1 MKKGFITYHFSEK
14 KFSWAKTT
22 KSGAGFTLIEV
33 LVYIGILSII
43 VPAIFSFLIWSIHS
57 STKAKVMRET
67 LDNARRAMEIMVY
80 EIKEARTIYDPT
92 STSTQLSLET
102 LHYLPGG
109 ERTTYI
115 DFYLCGTQLCL
126 KKESQ
131 NPIALTPPI
140 ALTSDKV
147 EVSNLVF
154 TQVVTGQI
162 PSVQIELKIDYK
174 NPYNRPERQAS
185 VNLKSTASLR
195 SY

>member
-1 MKKGFITYHFSEK
+1 MKKEFTPHYLLGK
-14 KFSWAKTT
+14 KLSQAKTT

-33 LVYIGILSII
+33 LVYIGLLSII
-43 VPAIFSFLIWSIHS
+43 LVAIFSFLTQSVHLS
-57 STKAKVMRET
+57 GKAKVMRET

-109 ERTTYI
+109 EATTYV
-115 DFYLCGTQLCL
+115 DFYLCGSQLCL
-126 KKESQ
+126 KKEFQ
-131 NPIALTPPI
+131 DPII
-140 ALTSDKV
+140 LTSDKV
-147 EVSNLVF
+147 EVDSLVF

-174 NPYNRPERQAS
+174 NVSSRPEYQAS